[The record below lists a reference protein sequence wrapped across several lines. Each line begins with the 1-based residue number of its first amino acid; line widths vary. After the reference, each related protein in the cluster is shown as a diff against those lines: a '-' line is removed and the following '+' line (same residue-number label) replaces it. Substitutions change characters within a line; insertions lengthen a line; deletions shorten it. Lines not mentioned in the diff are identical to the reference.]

1 MDFMDFSIR
10 SVAVIGA
17 GVMGRQVAWA
27 CVHHG
32 LTVLLF
38 DTDATQAQE
47 ASKQIR
53 EWLGESR
60 TPDQTREALARFHVS
75 EKLGEAVATADFV
88 FENVP
93 ELVDL
98 KRSVYAQ
105 AELLMRKDALLGSNA
120 SSIPWSPLARDLA
133 RPENFFL
140 ANFSSPRSSRLVE
153 YMGGAVTPPRTRQAA
168 LQWIR
173 DIGMIPVPVEREIMG
188 YAGNRI
194 WRAIKKES
202 LFLADRG
209 YATPE
214 NIDRAFMLGMGT
226 SLGPFAL
233 MDHVGLHS
241 VLKVEEAYHQASGDP
256 SDRPPQLLLDK
267 VSAGA
272 LGVCTG
278 RGFYTYPNP
287 AYESAGWLENAAPK

>member
-1 MDFMDFSIR
+1 LTHSAIQ

-27 CVHHG
+27 CAHHG

-38 DTDATQAQE
+38 DSDPAKALDARKQTQLWLQE
-47 ASKQIR
+47 DTVPAR
-53 EWLGESR
+53 AA
-60 TPDQTREALARFHVS
+60 EAILARFHVTAT
-75 EKLGEAVATADFV
+75 LAEAASGADLV

-93 ELVDL
+93 EVLEL
-98 KRSVYAQ
+98 KQMVYAQ
-105 AELLMRKDALLGSNA
+105 VEPLLRHDAFLGSNA
-120 SSIPWSPLARDLA
+120 SSITWTPLARNLA
-133 RPENFFL
+133 RPERFFL

-153 YMGGAVTPPRTRQAA
+153 YMGGQATTLRTRQAA
-168 LQWIR
+168 LAWIR
-173 DIGMIPVPVEREIMG
+173 SVGMVPVPIDKEIMG

-202 LFLADRG
+202 LFLAARG

-214 NIDRAFMLGMGT
+214 NIDRAFILGHGT
-226 SLGPFAL
+226 RLGPFAL
-233 MDHVGLHS
+233 MDQVGLHS
-241 VLKVEEAYHQASGDP
+241 VLKVEEAYFRASGDP
-256 SDRPPQLLLDK
+256 SDRPPQMLIDK
-267 VSAGA
+267 VNAGL

-287 AYESAGWLENAAPK
+287 AYQVAGWLENDTDT